1 MSLLVPDESYLVLLR
16 KKNFRK
22 NKNNL
27 AYHPGPVQPPS
38 GEGSPLSSNYFCL
51 NGIFFTEALI
61 ILVLFENYTSGHVS
75 LYIWKRDI
83 LSSILLSLKMG
94 GGVVVMADT
103 FVARGPWFE
112 T

>member
-1 MSLLVPDESYLVLLR
+1 ME
-16 KKNFRK
+16 F
-22 NKNNL
+22 
-27 AYHPGPVQPPS
+27 
-38 GEGSPLSSNYFCL
+38 
-51 NGIFFTEALI
+51 FFTEELI